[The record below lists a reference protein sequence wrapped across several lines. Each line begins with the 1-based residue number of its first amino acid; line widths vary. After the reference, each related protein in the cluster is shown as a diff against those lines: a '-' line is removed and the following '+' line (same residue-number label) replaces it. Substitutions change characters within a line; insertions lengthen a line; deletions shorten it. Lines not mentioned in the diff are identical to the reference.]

1 MMVSIANTEPWHFV
15 QSFDDIAK
23 GRECSRYASV
33 EGRNAF
39 LQLFDCAEML
49 GKKKAMVLTDPAL
62 RRLAQGRPSTAEPLA
77 TERCKLLGV
86 RFACDYR
93 RQDTAATRPHDITDH
108 RSQLDLCLFQNCLNA
123 LDVLNNLARQLLARP
138 REIAQL
144 LDRSRRHEA
153 RPDEAMGQ

>member
-1 MMVSIANTEPWHFV
+1 
-15 QSFDDIAK
+15 
-23 GRECSRYASV
+23 
-33 EGRNAF
+33 
-39 LQLFDCAEML
+39 ML

-93 RQDTAATRPHDITDH
+93 RQDTAATRPMISLITDD
-108 RSQLDLCLFQNCLNA
+108 SLTFASSKNCLNA
-123 LDVLNNLARQLLARP
+123 LDVFNNLARQLFARP

-144 LDRSRRHEA
+144 LDRGRRHKA